1 MCTTAYFKSQ
11 ILERVGVRDRV
22 QGTLS
27 PYHSINI
34 GGIVSAHLPLLE
46 PSLPP
51 PTNPLPS
58 HPPPP
63 SSDKQAGIPLTMALY
78 CIVFYFVSGSF
89 RTQKVVAGGFDRY
102 SSLSLSRSFLYI
114 LCFMS
119 RQKLFSCCYNDRGK
133 KFLRTRVTKN
143 PYFRRKKR
151 WIQKLVEDMSS
162 LYGFCGKVKP
172 IAEGLNCLNGPKP

>member
-58 HPPPP
+58 HPPPLLR
-63 SSDKQAGIPLTMALY
+63 QAGRHSANNGFVLY
-78 CIVFYFVSGSF
+78 CFLFRQWQLSDPKSG
-89 RTQKVVAGGFDRY
+89 RRGFDRY

-119 RQKLFSCCYNDRGK
+119 RQKLFSCCFNDRGK